1 MTKDE
6 LRQRVDTRKK
16 ELVAEEDKLSE
27 FRDKVTSFI
36 NDIKGRSTIYA
47 LVKNLPIWK
56 QLEKLIGGD

>member
-6 LRQRVDTRKK
+6 LRQRVDTRKQ
-16 ELVAEEDKLSE
+16 ELVAEKDKLSE

>member
-6 LRQRVDTRKK
+6 LRQRVDTRKQ

-36 NDIKGRSTIYA
+36 NDIKGISTIYA

>member
-6 LRQRVDTRKK
+6 LRQRVDTRKQ